1 MSFEPVPHAFVG
13 AVEDFAAAS
22 PSDLTALLTLV
33 LAEAK
38 ESDYLIPDRYV
49 PLLAAAKGVR
59 MAFIGF
65 LWLSCSGANT
75 YGFQS
80 CTRDFGTMFLKRP

>member
-1 MSFEPVPHAFVG
+1 
-13 AVEDFAAAS
+13 VEDFAAAS

-38 ESDYLIPDRYV
+38 ETDNLIPDRYV

-59 MAFIGF
+59 KAFILAFFGF
-65 LWLSCSGANT
+65 RA
-75 YGFQS
+75 QVPI
-80 CTRDFGTMFLKRP
+80 TMVSSHAQETWHDAL